1 MKKRLILML
10 MAAVCSLFATAQD
23 LPQFKPSTI
32 EGWVYN
38 NPGVE
43 LIPSNVSDGKIVL
56 YIDRQ
61 GLVLTLTSPEFSC
74 QGIDSIAASIMWY
87 IKTTSLSHPEFSLS
101 KTALT
106 MVLDDVDDQPL
117 DSVTCVPTAMISTQT
132 LTLTLAVP
140 KGLTQAKLRFVSWN
154 ANVVSCG
161 AIKRGLFTAITG
173 TPSHE
178 EPIPGDLDGN
188 GIVGMDDLTALITY
202 LVFGSTDGINIQ
214 AADVDSDGVI
224 GMDDLAELINIL
236 VRG

>member
-106 MVLDDVDDQPL
+106 MAIDDVDDQPL
-117 DSVTCVPTAMISTQT
+117 DSVTCVPTAPTS
-132 LTLTLAVP
+132 
-140 KGLTQAKLRFVSWN
+140 
-154 ANVVSCG
+154 
-161 AIKRGLFTAITG
+161 
-173 TPSHE
+173 
-178 EPIPGDLDGN
+178 
-188 GIVGMDDLTALITY
+188 
-202 LVFGSTDGINIQ
+202 
-214 AADVDSDGVI
+214 
-224 GMDDLAELINIL
+224 
-236 VRG
+236 